1 MESRRFDRESTW
13 PLAHDPA
20 TDRTVSATIEY
31 LKALRQQQLGQAVDT
46 AELEQRARAENA
58 AATKVPR
65 SRRPKRRETRL
76 HLTAHARQRM
86 AQRGLGVGDV
96 YAIYLHGEAEPDTS
110 NPRRSRYRI
119 TERALAQLD
128 GVRAKGLRRLMGT
141 VVVVATP
148 EEEGQNPA
156 VITVLRGFC

>member
-1 MESRRFDRESTW
+1 M
-13 PLAHDPA
+13 A
-20 TDRTVSATIEY
+20 ATIEY
-31 LKALRQQQLGQAVDT
+31 LLALRRRQLGQDAGDVAD
-46 AELEQRARAENA
+46 LEQRARAENA
-58 AATKVPR
+58 AATKGT
-65 SRRPKRRETRL
+65 RPKRPKPHETRL
-76 HLTAHARQRM
+76 YLGNHARQRM

-96 YAIYLHGEAEPDTS
+96 YAIYLHGETEPDTS